1 MELCEYDLETYIKK
15 RESLISIKEIK
26 YILNQ
31 LNNILKILIKE
42 NIIHLNLKP
51 NNILISLSKLDNC
64 TIKLSTYK
72 NMNILMNE
80 SIINET
86 LLTIVPEIL
95 KEKNINIKNDIWS
108 LGIII
113 YYILNKK
120 YPYND
125 KNEISLYDDINIF

>member
-1 MELCEYDLETYIKK
+1 
-15 RESLISIKEIK
+15 
-26 YILNQ
+26 
-31 LNNILKILIKE
+31 
-42 NIIHLNLKP
+42 
-51 NNILISLSKLDNC
+51 
-64 TIKLSTYK
+64 
-72 NMNILMNE
+72 MNILMNE
-80 SIINET
+80 SIINEP
-86 LLTIVPEIL
+86 LLTIAPEIL